1 MSGVT
6 DHSLRVLDDAGDLA
20 LRVLAEV
27 PVGQVLEVRH
37 VAGRGARLAHDVHV
51 AVVVHPQ
58 LAHYYVVHC
67 RRHLYTDTLSL
78 KMYSFKYI

>member
-1 MSGVT
+1 MAWFNTNGWLDFNT
-6 DHSLRVLDDAGDLA
+6 HHALRVLDDPGDLP

-37 VAGRGARLAHDVHV
+37 VPGGRARLAHYVHV

-58 LAHYYVVHC
+58 LADDYIVHC
-67 RRHLYTDTLSL
+67 RCHL
-78 KMYSFKYI
+78 K